1 MVYVYYVVYG
11 RPPIPT
17 QWKCWNLKRSCPR
30 WKIWCT
36 WGVGKAKTIFRW
48 WSMRILFPTLAGGLG
63 RFQTSCPLGKQYDQ
77 ANTPPLFLF
86 WKYVNLLQISMN
98 QILVSKSHCELEC
111 LGAKRYRLW
120 RQNLSSL
127 SRKDEVFYLF
137 LIFSLREVMKKY
149 GIFVNFFLY
158 KGVG

>member
-1 MVYVYYVVYG
+1 MEDPLFQLSESFEILRTPVRAEKYG
-11 RPPIPT
+11 AHGALARRKRFSGDGPWESYFLPWQEAWADFRHPALLANNMIRP
-17 QWKCWNLKRSCPR
+17 
-30 WKIWCT
+30 
-36 WGVGKAKTIFRW
+36 
-48 WSMRILFPTLAGGLG
+48 IL
-63 RFQTSCPLGKQYDQ
+63 
-77 ANTPPLFLF
+77 PLFLF

-127 SRKDEVFYLF
+127 SRKDRVFYLF

-158 KGVG
+158 KGVR